1 MTLKAVQIR
10 FMNCVTFVFNVVK
23 LLLEDSQKKVTD
35 RFDFLDGYRGFC
47 ALTVTLHHTV
57 PVYGD
62 PGDFKWFIK
71 AGYFIGVLG
80 FFVLSSFLL
89 TFRMIKDFNKS
100 KNFNEILEI
109 IFKYFIR
116 RLFRIYIP
124 FFIFVTLIK
133 IGPNC
138 VKGIYTRFN
147 SWFGLITLE
156 SPGFNHLWTIPIEIK
171 YYFIIPLICL
181 VFHYSKKFWFLLLA
195 PSVGLTY
202 FLFASYL
209 RINQNDLEIAIS
221 NKLWP
226 RFSVFYS
233 GSVVA
238 LLYFKYEEWTSEWKN
253 VFKHK
258 IMRLILCMV
267 SYLMTWYGITHF
279 SPYYKADINL
289 IKDANHPGIKF
300 SILLF
305 FMLIG
310 APNDFTRVFGQN
322 FLLKK
327 IGKFSFGV
335 YLWHPMAITLILRNY
350 RFERRISALA
360 CVLMLTQLS
369 AVLFYFL
376 VENPM
381 MKLGNILIQKVE
393 IQTIISK
400 FDRFKYKL
408 IQNEVSNSLES
419 NI

>member
-1 MTLKAVQIR
+1 M
-10 FMNCVTFVFNVVK
+10 VK
-23 LLLEDSQKKVTD
+23 NIFWNSLTYVLYVINLFLEDSQKKVTD

-47 ALTVTLHHTV
+47 ALTVTIHHV
-57 PVYGD
+57 IPVYGD
-62 PGDFKWFIK
+62 PGDFKWFQMT
-71 AGYFIGVLG
+71 GYFIGVLG

-89 TFRMIKDFNKS
+89 TYRMIKDFNKS

-133 IGPNC
+133 IGPNSI
-138 VKGIYTRFN
+138 KGFYTNFN
-147 SWFGLITLE
+147 SWYELITLE
-156 SPGFNHLWTIPIEIK
+156 PVGKNHLWTIPIEIK

-181 VFHYSKKFWFLLLA
+181 LFHYSKKFWFLFLIT
-195 PSVGLTY
+195 SVCLTY
-202 FLFASYL
+202 YSYGSFLRYK
-209 RINQNDLEIAIS
+209 RNDVDIFTS

-258 IMRLILCMV
+258 IVRLVLCLVCYFMA
-267 SYLMTWYGITHF
+267 WYGITHF
-279 SPYYKADINL
+279 SPYYIGDLNL
-289 IKDANHPGIKF
+289 FRDANHPGIKF

-305 FMLIG
+305 CMLIG

-350 RFERRISALA
+350 KFERRISAFS
-360 CVLMLTQLS
+360 CVLMLTQLC

-381 MKLGNILIQKVE
+381 MKLGNILIQKVHME
-393 IQTIISK
+393 NIKNK
-400 FDRFKYKL
+400 FFGFRYKL
-408 IQNEVSNSLES
+408 IENEETNIQLES